1 MLLLINLPPTNP
13 APLADYLPY
22 LNLLRELLREHAD
35 QILPHP
41 ITISVKPGDL
51 VLLKDLLPSALGLQW
66 TSPHLVILTTPTAV
80 KLNGIPQWQHL
91 LRNGHLESSRE
102 QHFTVVLLANAH
114 PNAYISCSPI
124 LKLPPLYDTACL
136 LLLIKSLT
144 SCTSREPTSP

>member
-1 MLLLINLPPTNP
+1 MLLLINLPPTDP

-51 VLLKDLLPSALGLQW
+51 VLLKDLLPSPLGLWW

-80 KLNGIPQWQHL
+80 ELNGIPQWWHL
-91 LRNGHLESSRE
+91 PRNR
-102 QHFTVVLLANAH
+102 
-114 PNAYISCSPI
+114 
-124 LKLPPLYDTACL
+124 
-136 LLLIKSLT
+136 
-144 SCTSREPTSP
+144 